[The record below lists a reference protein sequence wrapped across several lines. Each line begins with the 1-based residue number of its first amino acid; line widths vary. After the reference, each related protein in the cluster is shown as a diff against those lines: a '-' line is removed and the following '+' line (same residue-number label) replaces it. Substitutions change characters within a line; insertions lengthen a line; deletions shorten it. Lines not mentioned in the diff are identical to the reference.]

1 LVAAQR
7 AAGPTF
13 PVSRFLGVLSR
24 LSILRFAVI
33 GALGMPVDWAVLQ
46 TLIHFGASRDVARP
60 IAWFCAAS
68 FTWIG
73 NRYFTFA
80 AARARGAGIFHEWLR
95 FLGANSVGGV
105 ANVGT
110 FFLLTHFASSP
121 FNNTNIAFVCGVL
134 VGLIFN
140 FTLSKK
146 VVFRSAGE
154 SRSGKYKGP
163 I

>member
-1 LVAAQR
+1 MKKFLAAL
-7 AAGPTF
+7 
-13 PVSRFLGVLSR
+13 SRFSF
-24 LSILRFAVI
+24 LRFAMI
-33 GALGMPVDWAVLQ
+33 GALGMPVDWIVLHAA
-46 TLIHFGASRDVARP
+46 IDAGVARDGARL
-60 IAWFCAAS
+60 IGWLCGAT
-68 FTWIG
+68 FTWLG

-80 AARARGAGIFHEWLR
+80 GQRAHGKAIVQEWLR

-121 FNNTNIAFVCGVL
+121 FNDTNLAFVCGVL
-134 VGLIFN
+134 VGLVFN

-146 VVFRSAGE
+146 LVF
-154 SRSGKYKGP
+154 KGP

>member
-1 LVAAQR
+1 MNKLLAA
-7 AAGPTF
+7 
-13 PVSRFLGVLSR
+13 LSR

-33 GALGMPVDWAVLQ
+33 GAAGMPVDWIVLHAMIDAGL
-46 TLIHFGASRDVARP
+46 TRDAARLVA
-60 IAWFCAAS
+60 WVCAAT
-68 FTWIG
+68 FTWLG

-80 AARARGAGIFHEWLR
+80 GQRAHGKAIVQEWLR

-121 FNNTNIAFVCGVL
+121 FNGTNLAFVCGVL
-134 VGLIFN
+134 VGLVFN

-146 VVFRSAGE
+146 LVF
-154 SRSGKYKGP
+154 KGP